1 MSLPQEWL
9 VFFFFVL
16 IALAL
21 LMIYEIKSKFIWKS
35 EAAKLQNENEI
46 LRAKIINPD
55 RKYSEYELIIESI
68 KRKLSV
74 RQFEIFLF
82 TIEGNSSKEIGDK
95 LNIANTTI
103 DSHVNEIKRLLG
115 VGKRAQLANI
125 VLHKLKNGTK
135 ENE

>member
-35 EAAKLQNENEI
+35 EAAKLQKENEI
-46 LRAKIINPD
+46 LRAKILNPG
-55 RKYSEYELIIESI
+55 RKYSEYELVLESI
-68 KRKLSV
+68 KRKLTI

-82 TIEGNSSKEIGDK
+82 TIEGDSSKEIGDK
-95 LNIANTTI
+95 LNISNTTI
-103 DSHVNEIKRLLG
+103 DSHVNEIKKLLG
-115 VGKRAQLANI
+115 VGKRAQLASI
-125 VLHKLKNGTK
+125 ILRKLKNETEG
-135 ENE
+135 NG

>member
-21 LMIYEIKSKFIWKS
+21 LMIYEINSKFIWKS

-46 LRAKIINPD
+46 LRAKILNPG
-55 RKYSEYELIIESI
+55 RKYSEYELVLESI
-68 KRKLSV
+68 KRKLTI

-82 TIEGNSSKEIGDK
+82 TIEGDSSKEIGDK
-95 LNIANTTI
+95 LNISNTTI
-103 DSHVNEIKRLLG
+103 DSHVNEIKKLLG
-115 VGKRAQLANI
+115 VGKRAQLASI
-125 VLHKLKNGTK
+125 ILHKLKNKTEG
-135 ENE
+135 NE